1 MRFGSL
7 PPLRLAITMLLC
19 AVPPAAFSANYYVA
33 PQGSDA
39 NPGSDA
45 LPWRTIGQAA
55 STMVAGDTVYIR
67 DGTYAEAVSP
77 KNSGAAGAF
86 ITYTAYP
93 GHTPTIDGATVV
105 LGEYTGL
112 VYITGTR
119 YIRISKLRVI
129 NAGPEANNA
138 GILVDTSDSIVI
150 EDNAT
155 YNTMSSG
162 IGVWA
167 SSNVTV
173 AGNDVRLCCNDGQQ
187 ECITIAGTD
196 GFEVRNN
203 TVHESGPGTLGGE
216 GIDVKDGSANGS
228 VHDNDVHDMN
238 RIGIYVDAWDKHTRN
253 ITIYRNRVHDINA
266 DGMAVAS
273 EAGGLLENVSIYNN
287 IVHDNTF
294 NGLIIG
300 EWGVPSPT
308 RPVKNLTVINNTF
321 ANNGRSGWGGGLT
334 LDNPDAQGVVI
345 RNNIFSGNETYQIN
359 TAFTVPGL
367 VIDHNLIDAFRGYE
381 TETRGSEYQEGD
393 PQFAGTGDFH
403 LRATSIA
410 IDTGA
415 PLDAPSTDFDGWRR
429 PQGRG
434 TDIGAYEYPLLRK
447 RPVRRGAP

>member
-1 MRFGSL
+1 V
-7 PPLRLAITMLLC
+7 LALAALLF
-19 AVPPAAFSANYYVA
+19 AFSPVGFAADYYVA
-33 PQGSDA
+33 SSGNDA

-45 LPWRTIGQAA
+45 LPWRTIGKAA
-55 STMVAGDTVYIR
+55 ATLVAGDTVYIR
-67 DGTYAEAVSP
+67 NGTYAEQLSP
-77 KNSGAAGAF
+77 RNSGVAGAY

-112 VYITGTR
+112 VDITGKR

-138 GILVDTSDSIVI
+138 GIRVEFCENIAI

-155 YNTMSSG
+155 YDTMSSG

-173 AGNDVRLCCNDGQQ
+173 AGNEIVAACISGMQ
-187 ECITIAGTD
+187 EHISIAITD
-196 GFEVRNN
+196 HFEVTNN
-203 TVHESGPGTLGGE
+203 DVHGTAPGNSGKE
-216 GIDVKDGSANGS
+216 GICLKDGSSNGS
-228 VHDNDVHDMN
+228 VHDNHVHDIN
-238 RIGIYVDAWDKHTRN
+238 RIGIYVDAWDKGARD
-253 ITIYRNRVHDINA
+253 IQIYRNRVHDIDS
-266 DGMAVAS
+266 DGIAVAS
-273 EAGGLLENVSIYNN
+273 EAGGLVENVSIYNN
-287 IVHDNTF
+287 IVHGNAL

-300 EWGVPSPT
+300 YWGLPSPT

-334 LDNPDAQGVVI
+334 LDNRDAQGVVI

-410 IDTGA
+410 IDTGS
-415 PLDAPSTDFDGWRR
+415 PLDAPSTDFGGWRR

-434 TDIGAYEYPLLRK
+434 VDIGAYEYPLLRK
-447 RPVRRGAP
+447 RPVRRGAS

>member
-7 PPLRLAITMLLC
+7 PPLRLALTMLLC
-19 AVPPAAFSANYYVA
+19 AFPPAAFSANYYVA

-112 VYITGTR
+112 VDITGKR

-138 GILVDTSDSIVI
+138 GIRVEFCDNIAI

-155 YNTMSSG
+155 YDTMSSG

-173 AGNDVRLCCNDGQQ
+173 AGNEIVAACISGMQ
-187 ECITIAGTD
+187 EHISIAVTD
-196 GFEVRNN
+196 HFEVTNN
-203 TVHESGPGTLGGE
+203 DVHGTAPGNSGKE
-216 GIDVKDGSANGS
+216 GICLKDGSSNGR
-228 VHDNDVHDMN
+228 VHDNHVRDIK
-238 RIGIYVDAWDKHTRN
+238 RIGIYVDAWEKGARD
-253 ITIYRNRVHDINA
+253 IQIYRNRVHDIDS
-266 DGMAVAS
+266 DGIAVAS
-273 EAGGLLENVSIYNN
+273 EGGGLVENVSIYNN
-287 IVHDNTF
+287 IVHDNAL

-300 EWGVPSPT
+300 YWGLPSPT

-345 RNNIFSGNETYQIN
+345 RNNIFSRNETYQIN

-410 IDTGA
+410 IDTGS
-415 PLDAPSTDFDGWRR
+415 PLDAPSADFDGWRR

-434 TDIGAYEYPLLRK
+434 IDIGAYEYPLLRK
-447 RPVRRGAP
+447 RPVRRGAS